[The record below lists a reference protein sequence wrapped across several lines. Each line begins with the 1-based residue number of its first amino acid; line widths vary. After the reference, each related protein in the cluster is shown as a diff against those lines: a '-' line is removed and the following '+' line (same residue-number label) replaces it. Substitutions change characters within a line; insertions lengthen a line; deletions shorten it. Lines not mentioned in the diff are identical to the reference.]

1 MTNKCNIN
9 IKYNT
14 KYFVNMELDKNID
27 DCEQEH
33 EFTQKLLLMEYIK
46 RSNAVKFQQLIK
58 KDSLGYATCS
68 MKSYNYL

>member
-1 MTNKCNIN
+1 
-9 IKYNT
+9 
-14 KYFVNMELDKNID
+14 MELDKNID